1 MDFCVRTETVMAA
14 EQAEME
20 TAGENT
26 VTASEG
32 MWLFKDSFLCVN
44 WSTLV
49 LPQKI
54 LLYCEERLSEAAC

>member
-26 VTASEG
+26 VTALEG
-32 MWLFKDSFLCVN
+32 MWLLKEFLV
-44 WSTLV
+44 
-49 LPQKI
+49 
-54 LLYCEERLSEAAC
+54 